1 MKKGRSDFALMKGF
15 VEAVAFGDPGKVLS
29 GPDTSL
35 ETHLTVFAAEKARR
49 PGRVEDEIGRVRL
62 GTVLG
67 AASIQKVEPALPRL
81 PRPLRSR
88 FFGFRGC

>member
-49 PGRVEDEIGRVRL
+49 PGRVVRM
-62 GTVLG
+62 
-67 AASIQKVEPALPRL
+67 K
-81 PRPLRSR
+81 
-88 FFGFRGC
+88 